1 MNKQIICFLVF
12 IMTFSSGLFAQII
25 KKQGGRYEFK
35 GREYQLNPYQDA
47 PPKGK
52 FGFVMEEGLEKNLS
66 NYPQRLNLKQLQTP
80 VKDQGSRGSCAYFSA
95 VALAESAIKSYQGD
109 VVNISEDGWFGKSIG
124 PEQHFTHSIFRAI
137 ESGKYVLRSANN
149 GVTAIINPMGVIEQK
164 VEINKSGYIDL
175 SESRKIDMTLFA
187 KFGNKIFGFIIL
199 LYIFLIFS
207 FNKLKNE

>member
-35 GREYQLNPYQDA
+35 GREYQLNPYKDA

-52 FGFVMEEGLEKNLS
+52 FGFVMEEALEKNLS
-66 NYPQRLNLKQLQTP
+66 NYPQRLNLKKLQTP

-109 VVNISEDGWFGKSIG
+109 VVNISEEYLIKLGKGLFGRFAGDDGSVAYYNLYDLKEGFGLEKD
-124 PEQHFTHSIFRAI
+124 F
-137 ESGKYVLRSANN
+137 
-149 GVTAIINPMGVIEQK
+149 
-164 VEINKSGYIDL
+164 
-175 SESRKIDMTLFA
+175 
-187 KFGNKIFGFIIL
+187 
-199 LYIFLIFS
+199 FS
-207 FNKLKNE
+207 